1 MRIFHGFR
9 IISERGC
16 NEPVSERSRSMDN
29 GAGSYRRF
37 LAGDDSAF
45 AEIIREYRDGLILN
59 SFVCNITE
67 AEDLAEDTFIKL
79 VTKRPRYNG
88 KASFRTWLYTIGGN
102 LARDYLRRSA
112 NRGTLPLE
120 NYELTADEQELE
132 EIVIR
137 NERNIAVHRSM
148 NKLKAEYRQ
157 ILWLIYFEGMSMK
170 DASAVIG
177 IKTHAAENLAF
188 KARQA
193 LKTQLEKDGFV
204 YENL

>member
-1 MRIFHGFR
+1 
-9 IISERGC
+9 
-16 NEPVSERSRSMDN
+16 MDN

-37 LAGDDSAF
+37 LAGDDNAF
-45 AEIIREYRDGLILN
+45 AEIIREYRDGLILYIN

-102 LARDYLRRSA
+102 LARDYLRRA
-112 NRGTLPLE
+112 AKRGTLPLE
-120 NYELTADEQELE
+120 NYEMTADEQELE
-132 EIVIR
+132 GIVIR
-137 NERNIAVHRSM
+137 NECNIAVHRSM

-177 IKTHAAENLAF
+177 IKTHAAENLAY

>member
-1 MRIFHGFR
+1 
-9 IISERGC
+9 
-16 NEPVSERSRSMDN
+16 MDN
-29 GAGSYRRF
+29 GASSYRRF
-37 LAGDDSAF
+37 LAGDDKAF
-45 AEIIREYRDGLILN
+45 AEIIREYRDGLILYIN

-88 KASFRTWLYTIGGN
+88 KASFKTWLYTIGGN
-102 LARDYLRRSA
+102 TAKDYLRRA
-112 NRGTLPLE
+112 AKKGTLPLE
-120 NYELTADEQELE
+120 EYEMLEDETELE
-132 EIVIR
+132 AIVIK
-137 NERNIAVHRSM
+137 NERRIALHRSM

-157 ILWLIYFEGMSMK
+157 ILWLVYFEGMSIK

-177 IKTHAAENLAF
+177 KKIHATENLVY

-193 LKTQLEKDGFV
+193 LKAQLEKDGFD